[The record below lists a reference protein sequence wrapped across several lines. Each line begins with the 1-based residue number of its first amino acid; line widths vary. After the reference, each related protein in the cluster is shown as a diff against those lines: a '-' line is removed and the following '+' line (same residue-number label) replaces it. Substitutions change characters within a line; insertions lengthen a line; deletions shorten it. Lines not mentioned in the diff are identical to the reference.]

1 MRKFYDFGI
10 ISDFGFDII
19 IDLLSLIEILNEIRF
34 LMMKK
39 VLMMKINFCIFCNM
53 VSNSSI

>member
-39 VLMMKINFCIFCNM
+39 VFNDENKFLYFL
-53 VSNSSI
+53 